1 MINYSTA
8 AGGEE
13 GVVVRVGHEQ
23 EKQTSLSLLFFFRK
37 LLFKIPEW
45 RRRDENEW
53 IKECGGGEGVERAPI
68 LFLSGE
74 MRTYPT

>member
-23 EKQTSLSLLFFFRK
+23 EKQTSLSLLFFFANCSLK
-37 LLFKIPEW
+37 FQNDV
-45 RRRDENEW
+45 DETRMNE
-53 IKECGGGEGVERAPI
+53 
-68 LFLSGE
+68 
-74 MRTYPT
+74 